1 MPCEKKITFLH
12 TVVIKQTLESRQLNH
27 HLVISLFNTSQEKP
41 LESRGHKS
49 KANCTLN
56 HSVTKHL
63 GTFSNVSAL

>member
-41 LESRGHKS
+41 LESRAEVIKVKLIAH
-49 KANCTLN
+49 
-56 HSVTKHL
+56 
-63 GTFSNVSAL
+63 